1 MRDFKQIKLSFQVN
15 NRNIL
20 GNYIKTES
28 IVKKLCKYFKW
39 TAQKGSAMQ

>member
-1 MRDFKQIKLSFQVN
+1 MRDFKQMKLSFQVN
-15 NRNIL
+15 NRNI

>member
-1 MRDFKQIKLSFQVN
+1 MKLSFQVN
-15 NRNIL
+15 YRNI

-28 IVKKLCKYFKW
+28 IVKKLCKYKW